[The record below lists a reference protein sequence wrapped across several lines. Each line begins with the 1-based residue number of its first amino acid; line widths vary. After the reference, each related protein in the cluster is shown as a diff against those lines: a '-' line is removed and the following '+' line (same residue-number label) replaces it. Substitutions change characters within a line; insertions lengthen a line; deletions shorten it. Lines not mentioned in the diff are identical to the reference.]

1 MSSKI
6 KLNLS
11 VETKIIFFRQNGNYI
26 FEAGHSN
33 MRVYLDWTQP
43 QVVIGGTVEVAAWWV
58 VGHFLMDLNRLTRL
72 GELVW
77 LVWCADG
84 IEKLCRWA
92 TNRAMIDI
100 QKQSPFSLIMTNQNR
115 GN

>member
-26 FEAGHSN
+26 FEAGDSN

-43 QVVIGGTVEVAAWWV
+43 QVVIGGTAWWV

-72 GELVW
+72 GE

>member
-11 VETKIIFFRQNGNYI
+11 IDTKIIFFQSEYKHGNYI
-26 FEAGHSN
+26 FEAGDSN
-33 MRVYLDWTQP
+33 MRVYLDWTQV

-72 GELVW
+72 GELV
-77 LVWCADG
+77 
-84 IEKLCRWA
+84 
-92 TNRAMIDI
+92 
-100 QKQSPFSLIMTNQNR
+100 
-115 GN
+115 